1 MISKNVY
8 EHVKYG
14 NGAVPK
20 AWHQDKNGNGY
31 GLSNRAGLVVARFYP
46 PLPTTRDNASMQ
58 RWHRSVVDIPLS
70 DIPKTVESDWYCYWE
85 NEC

>member
-31 GLSNRAGLVVARFYP
+31 GLSNRAGQVCARFYP
-46 PLPTTRDNASMQ
+46 LVGES
-58 RWHRSVVDIPLS
+58 VDIPLS
-70 DIPKTVESDWYCYWE
+70 DIPETSDWDCYWE
-85 NEC
+85 GEH